1 MYRDTLKNGKRGK
14 KDIDMEKV
22 YELLDSGKTV
32 KEVAKQ
38 FEVSESTLYRRHK
51 EYQQIL
57 ESESQEVE
65 ENNHDDFNEFDD
77 SDAIYGRR

>member
-32 KEVAKQ
+32 KEVARQ
-38 FEVSESTLYRRHK
+38 FNVSESTLYRRHK
-51 EYQQIL
+51 EYQQML
-57 ESESQEVE
+57 EDRWQE
-65 ENNHDDFNEFDD
+65 DDDEP
-77 SDAIYGRR
+77 YGTFSY